1 MPITPDFFPDE
12 QLLQWLPG
20 ETLFSLLSR
29 QHLLSGVPLA
39 SRTSER
45 FFGRSRAG
53 YQHDFPSHL
62 ASFVE
67 RTSGQLG
74 GLRSVALDHTSLSFY
89 RAFISSLECRQAIE
103 SMAGDNVAHL
113 KLRLGIL
120 TSRFR
125 AHHPLKACPTC
136 MAEDMQLT
144 GWAYWHMAHQ
154 HPGVW
159 TCTKH
164 SQPLLASKL
173 KATGVRRFQ
182 WSLPRSIELDDAHSF
197 TSSDALERFNRL
209 SQLIGTM
216 VDLGTD
222 EPFSV
227 SSFYLAYRNVMKSRG
242 WLTMSGNLRMKVII
256 PEFLE
261 FVRPL
266 RCVDELKGLPQTSS
280 EASDMLGRVLR
291 PPRSG
296 THPLRHLVMIDW
308 LFDDASMF
316 QQAINEH
323 QPADNPLRS
332 AVAIRLEDPRKG
344 ELRRL
349 LLDDMS
355 SVRAAAKTLRIDT
368 QTALLWAKQSGLA
381 VSKRPQKLSDDV
393 RLFVETALRRGTN
406 KSDIQRQTGLS
417 ASTVN
422 RLLLADPALHLAWS
436 QARMDGARQE
446 ARSAWKA
453 LLDAGSDQGIK
464 WMRSLEPRAYAWL
477 YRNDRAW
484 LDAHRPMALTNSQR
498 VRKPAVDWDARDIKL
513 SAEVS
518 AVSLKWMTENN
529 VRRIFFWQ
537 LYQAIPE
544 LKAKRSA
551 LHRLPLTRKA
561 IDIALKAEPKGEG
574 NLWGTD

>member
-1 MPITPDFFPDE
+1 MSKTPDLFSDD

-29 QHLLSGVPLA
+29 QHLLSGAPLA

-62 ASFVE
+62 ASLVE

-74 GLRSVALDHTSLSFY
+74 DLRSVALDHTSLSFY
-89 RAFISSLECRQAIE
+89 RSFISSLDCRQAIE

-136 MAEDMQLT
+136 MTEDMQLT

-159 TCTKH
+159 ACTKH
-164 SQPLLASKL
+164 SQPLLASKF
-173 KATGVRRFQ
+173 KATGVQRFQ
-182 WSLPRSIELDDAHSF
+182 WNLPRSNELCAAHSF
-197 TSSDALERFNRL
+197 TSEGELERLNRL
-209 SQLIGTM
+209 SKLIGSM
-216 VDLGTD
+216 VDIGTD
-222 EPFSV
+222 EPFLV
-227 SSFYLAYRNVMKSRG
+227 SSFYLAYRSVLKSRG
-242 WLTMSGNLRMKVII
+242 WMTMSGNLRMKVIV

-266 RCVDELKGLPQTSS
+266 RCVDELKGLPQSSS

-308 LFDDASMF
+308 LFGDASMF
-316 QQAINEH
+316 RHAIDEDS
-323 QPADNPLRS
+323 PADNQLHS

-349 LLDDMS
+349 MLEDKS
-355 SVRAAAKTLRIDT
+355 SVRAVAKTLRIDT
-368 QTALLWAKQSGLA
+368 QTALLWAEQMGLV
-381 VSKRPQKLSDDV
+381 VSKRPQKLFDDV
-393 RLFVETALRRGTN
+393 RLFVETALRCGTD

-422 RLLLADPALHLAWS
+422 RLLLADPALHQAWS
-436 QARMDGARQE
+436 QARMDVARQE
-446 ARSAWKA
+446 ARSAWQA

-464 WMRSLEPRAYAWL
+464 WMRSLEPRAYTWL
-477 YRNDRAW
+477 YRNDRDW
-484 LDAHRPMALTNSQR
+484 LDTHRPKALTNSQR
-498 VRKPAVDWDARDIKL
+498 NSKPAVDWDARDIKI
-513 SAEVS
+513 SAEVR

-561 IDIALKAEPKGEG
+561 IDIALKAKPKGEG
-574 NLWGTD
+574 NLWGPD